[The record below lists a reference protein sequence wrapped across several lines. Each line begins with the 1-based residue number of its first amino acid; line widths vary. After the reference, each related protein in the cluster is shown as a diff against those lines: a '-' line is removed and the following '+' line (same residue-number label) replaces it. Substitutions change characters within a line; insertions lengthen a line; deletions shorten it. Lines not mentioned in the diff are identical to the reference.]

1 MPKGK
6 LEEGE
11 NPADAALRE
20 VEEETGLSARILGE
34 IGPAPYR
41 HSRRNSGTTIQKTV
55 YWYLMESD
63 SQRLVLEPS
72 FDEGVFASPE
82 EALRLLT
89 HSTDWET
96 LKRAAALH
104 RARNAGVSPADAACG
119 RPADFL

>member
-11 NPADAALRE
+11 SPADAALRE
-20 VEEETGLSARILGE
+20 AKEETGLSARILGE
-34 IGPAPYR
+34 IGPARYR
-41 HSRRNSGTTIQKTV
+41 YSGWNRGTTIQKTV

-63 SQRLVLEPS
+63 SQRLVVEPS

-89 HSTDWET
+89 HSSDREIV
-96 LKRAAALH
+96 KRAVALQ
-104 RARNAGVSPADAACG
+104 RARHLGEAP
-119 RPADFL
+119 